1 MATIKILVS
10 KKNIL
15 AIICLSLLLILT
27 SCSTIQSQNSNLISY
42 KELDY
47 FISEES
53 NIYVLFEREDCK
65 ECKEFVPEFKKITKS
80 FKTKIFYIDTK
91 KMTKEEKVDCKKKY
105 NVEYVPTILYFSNHK
120 LKDTLIGQQPY
131 DKLEDFVKG
140 KQQ

>member
-1 MATIKILVS
+1 MSTIKILVS

-65 ECKEFVPEFKKITKS
+65 ECKEFVPELKKI
-80 FKTKIFYIDTK
+80 
-91 KMTKEEKVDCKKKY
+91 
-105 NVEYVPTILYFSNHK
+105 H
-120 LKDTLIGQQPY
+120 
-131 DKLEDFVKG
+131 
-140 KQQ
+140 